1 MGDVRGS
8 ARVCQKRAHDYDC
21 LEVPI
26 ADHIQGGSPRMLTA
40 GCSSNLE
47 GSKPADHGTVS

>member
-1 MGDVRGS
+1 MGDGGGGV
-8 ARVCQKRAHDYDC
+8 RVCQERAHDYGC

-26 ADHIQGGSPRMLTA
+26 AGHIQGGSTRMLTA

-47 GSKPADHGTVS
+47 GSKPANHETLS